1 MVLQRRVNDDAT
13 LESVSRG
20 DKVSMLYRVGEVDE
34 QNTCLSTPI
43 YHVHWRSY
51 VQLWDRGPKFRPN
64 CEDFFLKESLDEIS
78 LPFKHS
84 WMM

>member
-1 MVLQRRVNDDAT
+1 MVLHRRVNDDAT

-51 VQLWDRGPKFRPN
+51 VQLWDVAPN
-64 CEDFFLKESLDEIS
+64 FDQTVKIFF
-78 LPFKHS
+78 
-84 WMM
+84 